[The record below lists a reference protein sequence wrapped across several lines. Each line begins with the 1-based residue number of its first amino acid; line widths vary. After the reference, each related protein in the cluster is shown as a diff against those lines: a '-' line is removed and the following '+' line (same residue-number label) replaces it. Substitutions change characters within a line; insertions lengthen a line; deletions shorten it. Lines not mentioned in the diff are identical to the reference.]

1 MVDFTAL
8 LDRKADDIEKPA
20 TTPTGSYL
28 MTIVGYTT
36 GESQNKKTPY
46 VETELKILA
55 PQDDVDMEEYAK
67 VKNPQERSF
76 KVKHFITE
84 DSLFRLKDF
93 LAKAGFETE
102 GKSFTEML
110 SEIAGHQIIG
120 VVSHRLG
127 QDGET
132 VYPEINKFLKA
143 E

>member
-1 MVDFTAL
+1 MVDFTEL
-8 LDRKADDIEKPA
+8 LNKKADDVEKPA
-20 TTPTGSYL
+20 TTPAGSYL
-28 MTIVGYTT
+28 MTIVGFST

-46 VETELKILA
+46 VEIETKIIA

-67 VKNPQERSF
+67 VKNPQDRSF
-76 KVKHFITE
+76 KTKFFITE

-102 GKSFTEML
+102 GKSFSEML
-110 SEIAGHQIIG
+110 NEIAGHQIVG